1 MAFSTIYKALPAC
14 TLAAVLLIAPA
25 VHAQDRITD
34 KELELNKKNLS
45 KDSLLLESDA
55 DFHTSNTTTK
65 WNEES
70 AVILCSKTSFS
81 FDKKGLSVG
90 KRIGRNIWGVIFAPV
105 TFGASIYMANMNDPT
120 HILVEETERRKI
132 LLKDKYGLEKY
143 SLLYFRQTTDGD
155 AFAARVIK
163 KDGTEIPVDLEDAVR
178 IEDVRNVPSTFK
190 SYTEPAI
197 SSTYRPTY
205 FKIAVPDLE
214 EGDIIEYE
222 YRHYNPQNFLNN
234 PQYEEFEPVYYLCN
248 RSLPVS
254 RQIIEVTTED
264 DNYFVTYKSLKG
276 APSFSE
282 TTTSKGNK
290 VYRWVDDDRD
300 KLQNARYVDEYR
312 EYPSVKFQVVYAR
325 NRSHDLVWFKSP
337 EDMKND
343 ITVADLTDKA
353 KAFWFATGKVQNT
366 GDYAAGLSMSIPEV
380 IEVIYKAMKKRG
392 TVDQPD
398 DQFVQKAYY
407 SVRAHMLYNT
417 WSDYA
422 FAKVFSGLLARKKI
436 DHDIVVSTYNSM
448 CDLDKVAFTQ
458 DLAWVVKYKNKYY
471 INPKEHGNPEDL
483 QTYLIGNTALSFNYR
498 QMKGEPSRSQSEV
511 LPLTDTADNMLY
523 TKVNVLLDPNGVD
536 RLTVDKT
543 VQAKGLVKD
552 ELSEDILALTPF
564 METDFRNYDGAGMFE
579 SLNENVADKAM
590 GDFAQAK
597 KEWKE
602 DKPKM
607 MKEEAEDEYNATVE
621 KYNDFKI
628 VDDGRSYKHRILKY
642 TESFQLNGLTATA
655 GDDILIALPSLI
667 GNQPK
672 IKKDERVRTLPINVG
687 YPRTLLYTITFTIPE
702 GYTVKG
708 LTNITH
714 TVNNDCGSFTTMAKV
729 DGNILEIDVRK
740 LYKLRNMSANQWP
753 ELCAILDAGY
763 AFSQAKIVL
772 QKNP

>member
-1 MAFSTIYKALPAC
+1 MALSNILKALPVC
-14 TLAAVLLIAPA
+14 TLTLLLLAGPNLR
-25 VHAQDRITD
+25 AQERITD
-34 KELELNKKNLS
+34 RELELNKKNLS
-45 KDSLLLESDA
+45 KDSLLLVSDA
-55 DFHTSNTTTK
+55 DFQTSSTSTK
-65 WNEES
+65 WSDES
-70 AVILCSKTSFS
+70 AVILCSKTTFS
-81 FDKKGLSVG
+81 FDKKGMSVG

-105 TFGASIYMANMNDPT
+105 TLGASIYMANANDPT

-132 LLKDKYGLEKY
+132 LLKDKYALENY

-163 KDGTEIPVDLEDAVR
+163 KDGTEVPVDLEDAVR

-214 EGDIIEYE
+214 EGDVIEYE
-222 YRHYNPQNFLNN
+222 YRHYNPQNYLNN

-290 VYRWVDDDRD
+290 VYRWVDDNRD
-300 KLQNARYVDEYR
+300 KMQNARYVDEYR
-312 EYPSVKFQVVYAR
+312 EYPSIKFQVVYAR

-343 ITVADLTDKA
+343 ISVADLTEKA

-392 TVDQPD
+392 TFDQPD

-407 SVRAHMLYNT
+407 SVRSYMLYST

-483 QTYLIGNTALSFNYR
+483 QTYLIGNAAISFNYR
-498 QMKGEPSRSQSEV
+498 PLKEETSKPQSEV

-523 TKVNVLLDPNGVD
+523 TKVNATLDPSGAD
-536 RLTVDKT
+536 RVTVEKT

-564 METDFRNYDGAGMFE
+564 MESDFRNYDGAGMFE
-579 SLNENVADKAM
+579 TLTANQTDKAM
-590 GDFAQAK
+590 SDFAQAK

-607 MKEEAEDEYNATVE
+607 MKEEAEDEYSASVE

-628 VDDGRSYKHRILKY
+628 VDDGRSYKRRALKY
-642 TESFQLNGLTATA
+642 TESFVLNGLTATA
-655 GDDILIALPSLI
+655 GDDILISLPGLI

-672 IKKDERVRTLPINVG
+672 IKKEERARTLSIDVRFPK
-687 YPRTLLYTITFTIPE
+687 TLLYTITFTIPD

-708 LTNITH
+708 LSNITRK
-714 TVNNDCGSFTTMAKV
+714 VDNECGSFTTTAKV
-729 DGNILEIDVRK
+729 DGNILQIDVRK
-740 LYKLRNMSANQWP
+740 LYKLRNMSASQWP
-753 ELCAILDAGY
+753 EFCAIQDAGY